1 MNHDMLTYVNSEN
14 LTTLSAFIL
23 LIIIMYYIFTSFILT
38 IIYELVLFAVLI
50 VIIYFLIKYHTQRIL
65 DTINKMNI
73 GELIN
78 RK

>member
-1 MNHDMLTYVNSEN
+1 MLTYVNSEN

-50 VIIYFLIKYHTQRIL
+50 VIIYFLIKYHTQRIF

>member
-1 MNHDMLTYVNSEN
+1 MLTYVNSEN

-38 IIYELVLFAVLI
+38 LIYELVLLAVLI

>member
-1 MNHDMLTYVNSEN
+1 MQ
-14 LTTLSAFIL
+14 
-23 LIIIMYYIFTSFILT
+23 IIIFSFTSFILT

>member
-1 MNHDMLTYVNSEN
+1 MLTYVNSEN

-65 DTINKMNI
+65 ETINKMNI

>member
-1 MNHDMLTYVNSEN
+1 MLTYVNSEN